1 MKSIKLLKRL
11 SVFSIV
17 LLMSIPTY
25 AQFDQLGNIMSVG
38 KDDAVSILDAYV
50 SPFANGMGASLS
62 GGWYN
67 TAKPH
72 KLGGFDITITANL
85 VFIPSTDKTFNP
97 NDLGLGDPTE
107 GINVTIDGNESPTI
121 AGSNSAGPQITYT
134 QDIMGT
140 PVDFAKFDLPKGG
153 NLAYSFMPMVQASIG
168 LVKGIEI
175 IGRYSPELNYG
186 KSGKLGLWGVGVKHD
201 VKQWIPGL
209 KKLPVLNISLQGGY
223 TKLSSTNDLNF
234 QPEFYTGIATS
245 ISNFFPEYYDNQK
258 MIMGISNTTAN
269 LLVSADL
276 PVICVY
282 GGVGASISKTSLK
295 LEGNYPQA
303 EVVSITDI
311 RVDESTALSD
321 PIDMDINS
329 TDLRLNAGV
338 RIKMAVVTIHFDYT
352 YANYSI
358 ATVGLGLSLR

>member
-1 MKSIKLLKRL
+1 MKSKKFFKRL

-38 KDDAVSILDAYV
+38 MEDAVSILDAYV
-50 SPFANGMGASLS
+50 SPFANGIGASLS

-72 KLGGFDITITANL
+72 KLGGFDVTITANL
-85 VFIPSTDKTFNP
+85 VFIPSADKTFNP
-97 NDLGLGDPTE
+97 NNLGLGDPTD

-121 AGSNSAGPQITYT
+121 AGSNSAGPQVTYT
-134 QDIMGT
+134 KDIAGI
-140 PVDFAKFDLPKGG
+140 PVPFTKFDLPKGS
-153 NLAYSFMPMVQASIG
+153 NLAYSFMPMVQAGIG

-186 KSGKLGLWGVGVKHD
+186 KSGKLGLWGVGIKHD

-209 KKLPVLNISLQGGY
+209 KKIPVLNISLHGGY

-234 QPEFYTGIATS
+234 QPEFYTDIATS
-245 ISNFFPEYYDNQK
+245 ISNFFPEYYNNQE

-276 PVICVY
+276 PIICVY
-282 GGVGASISKTSLK
+282 GGVGASISKTNLK
-295 LEGNYPQA
+295 FEGNYPMA
-303 EVVSITDI
+303 EVISATDI
-311 RVDESTALSD
+311 RVDESTAISN
-321 PIDMDINS
+321 PIDMEINS

-338 RIKMAVVTIHFDYT
+338 RIKMAIVTIHFDYT

-358 ATVGLGLSLR
+358 ATVGLGFSLR